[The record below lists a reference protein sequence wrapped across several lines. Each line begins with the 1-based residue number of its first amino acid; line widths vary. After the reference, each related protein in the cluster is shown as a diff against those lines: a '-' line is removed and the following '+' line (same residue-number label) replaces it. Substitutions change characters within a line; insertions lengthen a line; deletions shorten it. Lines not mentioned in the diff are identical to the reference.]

1 MLAHRPI
8 DRPAAVTY
16 LLFALGL
23 VLLLAG
29 GDLLVRGASKLSLSL
44 GMSPLV
50 VGLTVVAFGT
60 SAPELGVTLQGAL
73 AGSADLAMG
82 NVVGSNIF
90 NVLFILGLSALITP
104 LVVDRQIVR
113 QEVPLM
119 IAAGVVLLL
128 MARDR
133 VVGPGDGA
141 VLVALLAG
149 YVLLLWRQSRRA
161 SAEAAPDAAPSAPTE
176 NSWDRHWL
184 VQVALIVAGLALLV
198 LGARWLVDAAIA
210 MARAIGIS
218 ELVIGLT
225 IVAGGTSLPEVAAS
239 VVAAL
244 RGQREMA
251 VGNVVGSCIFNI
263 LCVAGLGALLAPGG
277 LPVATALLRFDI
289 PVMLGAAIACLPLF
303 FTGHRLVRWE
313 GALFL
318 AYYAAYTVYLVLWAQ
333 DHDLLDTYRWAMTT
347 VVIPLTVVTLGVF
360 VVRHLRSAPAAAEP
374 R

>member
-149 YVLLLWRQSRRA
+149 YVLLLWRQSRRV
-161 SAEAAPDAAPSAPTE
+161 SAEAAPSAAAE
-176 NSWDRHWL
+176 DGWDRHWL
-184 VQVALIVAGLALLV
+184 VQVALIAAGLALLV

-318 AYYAAYTVYLVLWAQ
+318 AYYAAYTLYLVLWAQ

-347 VVIPLTVVTLGVF
+347 VVIPLTVVTLGVV
-360 VVRHLRSAPAAAEP
+360 VVRHLRSASAAAEP